1 MTSQHEK
8 ELAVATG
15 VAMVQSGMIVGLGTG
30 STAELAVKALA
41 ERVKSGLRIQ
51 GVPTSLRTEKLA
63 RDLHIPLTTLDT
75 HPLLDLTLDGA
86 DEVDPSLDMI
96 KGGGGAHFREKVVAR
111 ASRQEII
118 LVDSSK
124 LVKRLGERFAVPVE
138 VHPFAWRVAA
148 TRLEAMGCVPVLR
161 EAGAEPFKT
170 DNGNVILDCKFPGI
184 DDAAALEKE
193 LDHIVGV
200 LANGIFV
207 GLATAVI
214 VGEGETVRSL
224 TR

>member
-1 MTSQHEK
+1 VTSQHEK